1 MPAADHA
8 DGSGP
13 AANSAVPAP
22 DGADYPSHSS
32 GPPQRRAKRGKYV
45 SRACGRNVEL
55 IDRLA
60 QVERQLDSLMGH
72 NPAATTTTATSS
84 SSQSNGSPETTTSSV
99 AEPSRPPHP
108 QAAAARRRSTS
119 PEALSKPA
127 VPSFAGETSL
137 AHTLSQVEHRLGA
150 FGVSSLSDTSASA
163 SSPGAQ
169 PGPAD
174 EDGGGGGD
182 GHAKDGFVRAA
193 LRANGVA
200 VDRAR
205 WDASLDIFFGEVH
218 ILYPMLHV
226 PDVRRFYARMW
237 EDWFLLPR
245 GAPAARLRHRV
256 RVAQVLLCLATGTCT
271 GSARCGGE
279 DGRQAAG
286 WRFYGAAMDVVGDLF
301 EVCESD
307 GPMEALQTLALIVI
321 YLFRLDALERGEK
334 VMSLAVSYA
343 HQLGIHRQ
351 KVLERMPFF
360 DDEMYRRVWWC
371 VYILDRRYALE
382 SGRPFMTQDFN
393 VDAPLPRN
401 ISDDWLSSHR
411 KDTQTS
417 LQMADQIRS
426 HLQEDHSTSVPYL
439 SAIANY
445 SRIVGKVWEALYG
458 ARETEAVPGFFLNEY
473 LETLLSKF
481 EAELPPEFLYSPNE
495 QFETQFDS
503 MPWWQIKQKM
513 LIRMRASTLRLLI
526 RKPLLQQSP
535 PVPTQEQNYIGNE
548 VMCMQL
554 AQSIIGQFSQIPD
567 DYPKF
572 MFPFIHHLAN
582 ATIISLA
589 LLIKE
594 PLFRG
599 TYGAA
604 TVLAAQ
610 TLRKY
615 CTKTWVSGKLIRTV
629 LRLNHMVTAVL
640 GDDLAAIENSNFSQN
655 VIDPTLD
662 TQLFPSS
669 LPANG
674 PFPYLA
680 QTAPNPNHGTV
691 YPSAD
696 AAYEWQ
702 QSRTMNG
709 EHDQANAATSPG
721 LTDMVMTDYDFE
733 EMLQKAV
740 NGTTP
745 FRNDMNRESS
755 SSKEPSK
762 DVFNTD
768 WFNALFGGRLDS
780 DQLALL

>member
-1 MPAADHA
+1 MPTADHA

-13 AANSAVPAP
+13 VPAS

-45 SRACGRNVEL
+45 SRACEYCQRRKIKCAGGIPCSACSARRLKCSVETLISLPGRNVEL

-72 NPAATTTTATSS
+72 NPAATTATSS

-108 QAAAARRRSTS
+108 QAAAAAARRRSTS

-150 FGVSSLSDTSASA
+150 FGVSSLSDATTTASTAAADAEAPSAKLPYA
-163 SSPGAQ
+163 AA
-169 PGPAD
+169 AD
-174 EDGGGGGD
+174 EDGD

-193 LRANGVA
+193 LLANGIA
-200 VDRAR
+200 VERAR
-205 WDASLDIFFGEVH
+205 WDASLDIFFDEVH

-226 PDVRRFYARMW
+226 PDVRRFHARMW
-237 EDWFLLPR
+237 EDWFLMPR

-286 WRFYGAAMDVVGDLF
+286 WRLYGAAMDVMGDLF

-401 ISDDWLSSHR
+401 ISDDWLSAHR

-426 HLQEDHSTSVPYL
+426 HLQEDHSTSIPYL

-458 ARETEAVPGFFLNEY
+458 ARETEVVPGFFLNEY

-495 QFETQFDS
+495 RFETQFDS

-513 LIRMRASTLRLLI
+513 LIRM
-526 RKPLLQQSP
+526 
-535 PVPTQEQNYIGNE
+535 
-548 VMCMQL
+548 
-554 AQSIIGQFSQIPD
+554 SIIGQFSQIPD

-702 QSRTMNG
+702 QSRTMDG
-709 EHDQANAATSPG
+709 EHEQANAATSPG
-721 LTDMVMTDYDFE
+721 LADMVMTDYDFE

-755 SSKEPSK
+755 SSSKEPSK

>member
-1 MPAADHA
+1 MPTADHA

-13 AANSAVPAP
+13 VPAS

-45 SRACGRNVEL
+45 SRACEYCQRRKIKCAGGIPCSACSARRLKCSVETLISLPGRNIEL

-72 NPAATTTTATSS
+72 NPAATTTATSS

-108 QAAAARRRSTS
+108 QTAAAAAARRRSTS

-150 FGVSSLSDTSASA
+150 FGVSSLSDTTTTASTADAEAPSAKLPYA
-163 SSPGAQ
+163 AAA
-169 PGPAD
+169 AD
-174 EDGGGGGD
+174 EDGGE
-182 GHAKDGFVRAA
+182 HAKDGFVRAA
-193 LRANGVA
+193 LLANGIA
-200 VDRAR
+200 VERAR
-205 WDASLDIFFGEVH
+205 WDASLDIFFDEVH

-226 PDVRRFYARMW
+226 PD
-237 EDWFLLPR
+237 
-245 GAPAARLRHRV
+245 
-256 RVAQVLLCLATGTCT
+256 
-271 GSARCGGE
+271 
-279 DGRQAAG
+279 
-286 WRFYGAAMDVVGDLF
+286 
-301 EVCESD
+301 
-307 GPMEALQTLALIVI
+307 VI

-401 ISDDWLSSHR
+401 ISDDWLSTHR

-458 ARETEAVPGFFLNEY
+458 ARETEVVPGFFLNEY

-481 EAELPPEFLYSPNE
+481 ESELPPEFLYSPNE

-513 LIRMRASTLRLLI
+513 LIRM
-526 RKPLLQQSP
+526 
-535 PVPTQEQNYIGNE
+535 
-548 VMCMQL
+548 
-554 AQSIIGQFSQIPD
+554 SIIGQFSQIPD

-702 QSRTMNG
+702 QSRTMDG
-709 EHDQANAATSPG
+709 EHEQANAATSPG
-721 LTDMVMTDYDFE
+721 LADMVMTDYDFE

-755 SSKEPSK
+755 SSSKEPSK

>member
-13 AANSAVPAP
+13 VPAS

-45 SRACGRNVEL
+45 SRACEYCQRRKIKCAGGIPCSACSARRLKCSVETLISLPGRNIEL

-72 NPAATTTTATSS
+72 NPAVTTATSS

-108 QAAAARRRSTS
+108 QTAAAAARRRSTS

-150 FGVSSLSDTSASA
+150 FGVSSLSDTTTTASTADAEAPSAKLPYA
-163 SSPGAQ
+163 AAA
-169 PGPAD
+169 AD
-174 EDGGGGGD
+174 EDGGE
-182 GHAKDGFVRAA
+182 HAKDGFVRAA
-193 LRANGVA
+193 LLANGIA
-200 VDRAR
+200 VERAR
-205 WDASLDIFFGEVH
+205 WDASLDIFFDEVH

-226 PDVRRFYARMW
+226 PD
-237 EDWFLLPR
+237 
-245 GAPAARLRHRV
+245 
-256 RVAQVLLCLATGTCT
+256 
-271 GSARCGGE
+271 
-279 DGRQAAG
+279 
-286 WRFYGAAMDVVGDLF
+286 
-301 EVCESD
+301 
-307 GPMEALQTLALIVI
+307 VI

-401 ISDDWLSSHR
+401 ISDDWLSAHR

-426 HLQEDHSTSVPYL
+426 HLQEDHSTSIPYL

-458 ARETEAVPGFFLNEY
+458 ARETEVVPGFFLNEY

-481 EAELPPEFLYSPNE
+481 ESELPPEFLYSPNE

-513 LIRMRASTLRLLI
+513 LIRM
-526 RKPLLQQSP
+526 
-535 PVPTQEQNYIGNE
+535 
-548 VMCMQL
+548 
-554 AQSIIGQFSQIPD
+554 SIIGQFSQIPD

-640 GDDLAAIENSNFSQN
+640 GDDLAAIENSNFS
-655 VIDPTLD
+655 
-662 TQLFPSS
+662 
-669 LPANG
+669 
-674 PFPYLA
+674 LA
-680 QTAPNPNHGTV
+680 
-691 YPSAD
+691 
-696 AAYEWQ
+696 
-702 QSRTMNG
+702 
-709 EHDQANAATSPG
+709 
-721 LTDMVMTDYDFE
+721 DMVMTDYDFE

-755 SSKEPSK
+755 SSNKEPSK